1 MSVPEEPVKS
11 IHKAALALSPL
22 VVLGVCAGPAQA
34 ADQGR
39 VPEGAVWSQHYFPSS
54 GGVELHADVLLP
66 EKRKKGQKL
75 PVILSVGPYFGHAG
89 QMGPEG
95 FKKTGPSARF
105 NDLIEEG
112 GALERGY
119 ALVMVDSRGFGGSTG
134 CHDLAGPG
142 EQADVKAA
150 IGWAAKQ
157 PWSSGAVAMY
167 GKSYDA
173 ITALVGNNTDHPA
186 LKATVAMEPIWEP
199 YRNFRSDGVPRATI
213 AQVAQQYITIA
224 TSPQMPDD
232 SKRYRKN
239 AAWETKN
246 PLCLAEIMN
255 GYRTADRDS
264 AYWEARD
271 LPAQAAGT
279 KTPLFFTQGFT
290 EWNTEAEGLREFL
303 ANHEGTERGWLGP
316 WAHDRPNDRRPDGR
330 LQVGRGGWFKEVFAF
345 YDEHLKGKKPNTTYP
360 TFAVQDSNGRW
371 RGQDAWPLA
380 DAEAEVSLKTGEFVD
395 DGRES
400 TYVTHSEP
408 VQKATRITGTP
419 EMDVSA
425 DTDSEVQVKLYDV
438 APGGKAVMFDMQVSR
453 FSNGRTAFELRST
466 DWVLKKGHSLAVEIG
481 TVQPGIPT
489 ASDWLASPTGKTV
502 KITDAHLRVALDD
515 PADDRR
521 TSGEPA
527 PFLAEYSAAYTVDLK
542 QRLTGSPSFALPLSR

>member
-1 MSVPEEPVKS
+1 MKS

-199 YRNFRSDGVPRATI
+199 T
-213 AQVAQQYITIA
+213 A
-224 TSPQMPDD
+224 TSAPTACPGHHRPGRPAVHHHRHLAPD
-232 SKRYRKN
+232 
-239 AAWETKN
+239 A
-246 PLCLAEIMN
+246 
-255 GYRTADRDS
+255 
-264 AYWEARD
+264 
-271 LPAQAAGT
+271 
-279 KTPLFFTQGFT
+279 
-290 EWNTEAEGLREFL
+290 
-303 ANHEGTERGWLGP
+303 
-316 WAHDRPNDRRPDGR
+316 GR
-330 LQVGRGGWFKEVFAF
+330 LQALPQERRLG
-345 YDEHLKGKKPNTTYP
+345 DE
-360 TFAVQDSNGRW
+360 
-371 RGQDAWPLA
+371 
-380 DAEAEVSLKTGEFVD
+380 
-395 DGRES
+395 
-400 TYVTHSEP
+400 
-408 VQKATRITGTP
+408 
-419 EMDVSA
+419 
-425 DTDSEVQVKLYDV
+425 
-438 APGGKAVMFDMQVSR
+438 
-453 FSNGRTAFELRST
+453 
-466 DWVLKKGHSLAVEIG
+466 
-481 TVQPGIPT
+481 
-489 ASDWLASPTGKTV
+489 
-502 KITDAHLRVALDD
+502 
-515 PADDRR
+515 
-521 TSGEPA
+521 EPA
-527 PFLAEYSAAYTVDLK
+527 VPGRDHE
-542 QRLTGSPSFALPLSR
+542 RLPHGRPGLGLLGGA